1 MGSDPIVVRNNLGE
15 SKMHKC
21 PICQNESCTEV
32 YNGGYHKYSCDN
44 CGSFM
49 LDIVAYHALTD
60 SKCSLH
66 QRDPVCM
73 SRCESVMLER
83 NLKGLNDHILISFNS
98 DSGLFF
104 AETGTKLVD
113 IYPVGFFEKLERG
126 YFNLVRAM
134 KDIGFAKFQIG
145 NIPYDV
151 GSLLFLD
158 KSGHELP
165 QNALALMV
173 DEGWMTHT
181 NIAYAFTVKGM
192 DRFEAKAILPE
203 KSHAFLAMWF
213 GVPDCELYQDAVEKA
228 VIKAGYQVHVVSKE
242 EYNGLIMDKV
252 INLINDST
260 FVVADISALP
270 ELMKDNTIVDGV
282 RGGVYWEAG
291 YAAGQK
297 KQVILTC
304 LDDARCIDRIHF
316 DMEQYNQIRWK
327 NVSGKIV
334 TSDGRDLVDAI
345 EQRILAT
352 VGKGRHTKAPL

>member
-1 MGSDPIVVRNNLGE
+1 MMLCE
-15 SKMHKC
+15 SKMNKC
-21 PICQNESCTEV
+21 PICQNESCAEE
-32 YNGGYHKYSCDN
+32 YNGGYYKYSCPN
-44 CGSFM
+44 CGRYM
-49 LDIVAYHALTD
+49 LDHVAHQVLTYSSNSLHERDVAYM
-60 SKCSLH
+60 C
-66 QRDPVCM
+66 
-73 SRCESVMLER
+73 RCAAVMLER
-83 NLKGLNDHILISFNS
+83 NLKQLNNSILIRYESEK
-98 DSGLFF
+98 GLFF
-104 AETGTKLVD
+104 PETGSSLEEL
-113 IYPVGFFEKLERG
+113 YPKGFFEKLERG
-126 YFNLVRAM
+126 FFNLVRAM
-134 KDIGFAKFQIG
+134 PPSKFVKFTLFSFQG
-145 NIPYDV
+145 RWNR
-151 GSLLFLD
+151 LLFIDTHQEKPETIL
-158 KSGHELP
+158 S
-165 QNALALMV
+165 LMV
-173 DEGWMTHT
+173 DQGWISHSK
-181 NIAYAFTVKGM
+181 NGPYVLTVKGM

-228 VIKAGYQVHVVSKE
+228 VKKAGYQVHVVSKE